1 MGVKKYPHVREIQG
15 TSCETEKIQVTIL
28 RDGIMIEDRA
38 IGGLIGSIFLAW
50 KEWEEVDKFVK
61 EVRIKGE

>member
-15 TSCETEKIQVTIL
+15 MNSKTEKIQVTIL
-28 RDGIMIEDRA
+28 RDGIMIEDRDT
-38 IGGLIGSIFLAW
+38 GGLIGSIFLAW
-50 KEWEEVDKFVK
+50 KEWEQIAEFVK

>member
-15 TSCETEKIQVTIL
+15 MNSETEKIQVTIL
-28 RDGIMIEDRA
+28 RDGIMIDDRETW
-38 IGGLIGSIFLAW
+38 GLIGSIFLAW